1 MNTVGE
7 VAQQLQARIRRQGHA
22 DGGRLPGQRQLAS
35 ELGVSRATLREAVA
49 MLESLGVVRSEAGR
63 GVFVVRPGDRPRS
76 NGAGR
81 WRFQARYALRD
92 VYLVRNELEE
102 LAAALAAR
110 VVTVAGLA
118 RLRATVDQMRAGA
131 ESRDLV
137 AMAEADRAFHATL
150 IEIAG
155 SPMLRDLSDNIA
167 DIVESSRQ
175 IAFADA
181 ARVREPIREHERII
195 DALASSSPKRARLT
209 MRVHI
214 CNAAGRVGVT
224 LDVPGA

>member
-1 MNTVGE
+1 MNTVGA
-7 VAQQLQARIRRQGHA
+7 VAQQLQARIHRQGRSES
-22 DGGRLPGQRQLAS
+22 GQLPGQRQLAL

-49 MLESLGVVRSEAGR
+49 MLESLGVVRSEAGK
-63 GVFVVRPGDRPRS
+63 GVFIVRPGDRLRVNS
-76 NGAGR
+76 AGR

-102 LAAALAAR
+102 LAAALAAS

-118 RLRATVDQMRAGA
+118 RLRETVEQMRAGA
-131 ESRDLV
+131 KRGDLV

-167 DIVESSRQ
+167 GVVENSRQ
-175 IAFADA
+175 IAFANPE
-181 ARVREPIREHERII
+181 RVREPIREHERIVS
-195 DALASSSPKRARLT
+195 ALATGSPKRARMA
-209 MRVHI
+209 MRAHI

-224 LDVPGA
+224 LEIPGA

>member
-1 MNTVGE
+1 MNTVDE
-7 VAQQLQARIRRQGHA
+7 VAQQLQARIRRQGRA
-22 DGGRLPGQRQLAS
+22 NAGRLPGQRQLAS

-49 MLESLGVVRSEAGR
+49 MLESLGVVRSEAGK
-63 GVFVVRPGDRPRS
+63 GVYIVQPGERPRS
-76 NGAGR
+76 NGSGR
-81 WRFQARYALRD
+81 WRFQARYSLRD

-102 LAAALAAR
+102 LAAALAAG
-110 VVTVAGLA
+110 VVTKPGLA
-118 RLRATVDQMRAGA
+118 RLSDTVEQMRAGA
-131 ESRDLV
+131 ECGDLV

-167 DIVESSRQ
+167 SIVESSRQ
-175 IAFADA
+175 IAFADPT
-181 ARVREPIREHERII
+181 RVREPIREHERIVN
-195 DALASSSPKRARLT
+195 ALATGSPKRARLA